1 MTLSTFLTFLAFLT
15 RKLRWIRAN
24 QKWPEIRREA
34 LGRRLD
40 AEPTRSLLDGLVRV
54 GWLRLVTAKTAATL
68 SIGGVS
74 TRCSFPGHQRQK
86 GQKGQKGGARHDS
99 EHLSDLSDLSDLVTQ
114 KLCFPA
120 LAGAP
125 CQDPEIPPYAG
136 RQRLGPPTVGPA
148 GRPESWSQVAT
159 APRWRLRDRRNQAL
173 R

>member
-15 RKLRWIRAN
+15 RKLRWIR
-24 QKWPEIRREA
+24 REA

-40 AEPTRSLLDGLVRV
+40 VEQTRSLLDGLVRA
-54 GWLRLVTAKTAATL
+54 GWLRLVTTKTAAAL
-68 SIGGVS
+68 SIGGVP

-86 GQKGQKGGARHDS
+86 GQEGQKGVPVMTPSNFPTFLTFLTR
-99 EHLSDLSDLSDLVTQ
+99 
-114 KLCFPA
+114 KLCFRHSPPA
-120 LAGAP
+120 PWQG
-125 CQDPEIPPYAG
+125 PEIPSYPG

-159 APRWRLRDRRNQAL
+159 APRRRFPDRRGHAS